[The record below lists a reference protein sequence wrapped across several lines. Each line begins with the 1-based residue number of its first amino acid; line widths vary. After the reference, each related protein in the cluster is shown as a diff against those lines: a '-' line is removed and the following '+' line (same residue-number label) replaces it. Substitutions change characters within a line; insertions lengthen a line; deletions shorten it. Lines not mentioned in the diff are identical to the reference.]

1 MTTMTATPGFVTGGV
16 DTHLDV
22 HVASALDHL
31 GGVLGTA
38 TFPSTATGY
47 EQLLRWLH
55 KHRSGRADRRRRHR
69 QLRLRL
75 PHRPLSPV
83 IEVSRPSRQVRRRHG
98 KSDVI
103 DAIAAARAV
112 LAGEARTVPKSHDGA
127 VEALRT
133 LKLLQRS
140 ANKARVVALNQL
152 HNLVVTAPD
161 EVRARL
167 RDLPRK
173 ELLADLHGV
182 PDPLR

>member
-1 MTTMTATPGFVTGGV
+1 MTTTTATPGFITGGV

-22 HVASALDHL
+22 HVAAALDHL

-38 TFPSTATGY
+38 SFPTTSARY
-47 EQLLRWLH
+47 AQLLEWLQAH
-55 KHRSGRADRRRRHR
+55 GPVERIGIERTSSYGSGLAQYLRANGV
-69 QLRLRL
+69 
-75 PHRPLSPV
+75 SV

-112 LAGEARTVPKSHDGA
+112 LAGEARTVAKSHDGA

-133 LKLLQRS
+133 LKVLQRS

-152 HNLVVTAPD
+152 HNPSSPAPD
-161 EVRARL
+161 EV
-167 RDLPRK
+167 
-173 ELLADLHGV
+173 
-182 PDPLR
+182 